1 MDLSSFLGR
10 LYKTGIF
17 EQCEKA
23 QAEGKMRKV
32 NMINVTLLFMSNCHF
47 PIMSKKL
54 ISGIYQISE
63 EEHENLLI
71 AHQEIVKEMLINYLF
86 PNTNKHA

>member
-1 MDLSSFLGR
+1 
-10 LYKTGIF
+10 
-17 EQCEKA
+17 
-23 QAEGKMRKV
+23 
-32 NMINVTLLFMSNCHF
+32 
-47 PIMSKKL
+47 MSKKL

-86 PNTNKHA
+86 PNTNQHA